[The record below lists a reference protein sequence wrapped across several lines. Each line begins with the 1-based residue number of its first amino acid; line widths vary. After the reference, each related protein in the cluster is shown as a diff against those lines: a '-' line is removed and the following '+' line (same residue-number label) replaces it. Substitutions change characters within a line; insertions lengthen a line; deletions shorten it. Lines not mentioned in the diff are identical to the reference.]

1 MSSYTV
7 TFLPERVVGATE
19 PGRTVLE
26 VAVAAGVGLASVC
39 GGQGTCGKCRVI
51 VLDPELGEDR
61 EALACQLVVDRDL
74 TIEVP
79 PETQVRDSRILTQAA
94 LGTALTVGE
103 TPLALRVPLKVTSPD
118 SARHEADA
126 ERLLR
131 ALRQRLGGQF
141 QDYAL
146 DLPAL
151 RALPMLGR
159 SQGWRFDALVGDFD
173 GLGRVI
179 GLEPSSGATTYG
191 LAIDLGTTTIV
202 AGLFDLT
209 TGRVVSTH
217 AHLNEQTTYGADVIS
232 RILYAQEGEEGLT
245 ELRDAARNT
254 IAHCVRAVLRAESL
268 TPDDAVAAVI
278 VGNTVMTHLLLGVDP
293 ANIRREPY
301 VPAMRTVPTLR
312 AADLGLPIRPGAPV
326 YLAPCVASYVGGD
339 ITAGA
344 LAAAVTDSPQ
354 LTLFIDLGTNGEAV
368 VARDEWAVCCS
379 CSAGP
384 AFEGSGL
391 DHGMYAASGAV
402 EQVVY
407 HRDTDTVDYRVI
419 GDEAPRGI
427 CGSGYV
433 DALAELLRAGVLD
446 RSGRI
451 DPSFPSPRVR
461 LRNEIPEFVLIWG
474 RELGREGDISIGQ
487 DDIQT
492 LIRSKAAVYAGV
504 ATLLDSLNLQV
515 SKIERLFIAG
525 GFGNYL
531 DADNAVTIGLLPD
544 LPRDRIHFAGNTA
557 LAGAAMALL
566 DREARRRVESI
577 AARMTNFEL
586 SAVPSYME
594 RYVSGLFLP
603 HTDLS
608 LFPSV
613 TQG

>member
-1 MSSYTV
+1 MNTHTV
-7 TFLPERVVGATE
+7 TFLPGEVAVTTE

-26 VAVAAGVGLASVC
+26 VAAAAGIGIASVC
-39 GGQGTCGKCRVI
+39 GGQGTCGKCKVI
-51 VLDPELGEDR
+51 VLDPALGEDR
-61 EALACQLVVDRDL
+61 ELLACQLSVDRDL

-79 PETQVRDSRILTQAA
+79 PESQLRDNRILTKVATGA
-94 LGTALTVGE
+94 ALTVGE
-103 TPLALRVPLKVTSPD
+103 TPLATRLSLQLPPPS
-118 SARHEADA
+118 SEQHQADA

-131 ALRQRLGGQF
+131 ALRQRLGGSYL
-141 QDYAL
+141 DYAL
-146 DLPAL
+146 DLDAL
-151 RALPMLGR
+151 RALPVLGR
-159 SQGWRFDALVGDFD
+159 SQDWHLDALLGDFD
-173 GLGRVI
+173 GVGHVF
-179 GLEPSSGATTYG
+179 GLTPSDGTAPYG

-202 AGLFDLT
+202 AGLVELR
-209 TGRVVSTH
+209 TGRVVTTH
-217 AHLNEQTTYGADVIS
+217 AHLNSQTAYGADVIS
-232 RILYAQEGEEGLT
+232 RIIHSQEHEDGLS

-254 IAHCVRAVLRAESL
+254 INHCVRTVLRAHNL
-268 TPDDAVAAVI
+268 QPHDAIAAVI

-293 ANIRREPY
+293 AHIRREPY
-301 VPAMRTVPTLR
+301 VPAMCSVPTLR
-312 AADLGLPIRPGAPV
+312 AADVGLEIRANAPL

-344 LAAAVTDSPQ
+344 LAAEVTDSPQ
-354 LTLFIDLGTNGEAV
+354 LTLFVDLGTNGEAI

-402 EQVVY
+402 ERVVY
-407 HRDTDTVDYRVI
+407 HSDTDTVDYHVI

-433 DALAELLRAGVLD
+433 DVLAELLRAGVID
-446 RSGRI
+446 RSGRL
-451 DPSFPSPRVR
+451 DTSFSSPRLR
-461 LRNEIPEFVLIWG
+461 LRNDLPEFVLVWG
-474 RELGREGDISIGQ
+474 RELGREQDISIDQ

-504 ATLLDSLNLQV
+504 ATLLDSLHLEA
-515 SKIERLFIAG
+515 SGIARLLLAG
-525 GFGNYL
+525 GFGNYVN
-531 DADNAVTIGLLPD
+531 ADNAVTIGLLPD
-544 LPRDRIHFAGNTA
+544 LPRDRIRFAGNTA
-557 LAGAAMALL
+557 FTGAGMALL
-566 DREARRRVESI
+566 AREARQRLQAI

-586 SAVPSYME
+586 SAVTSYMD

-613 TQG
+613 T